1 MVTEVLSFRE
11 LKQKRVISLCFLC
24 ICLKLK
30 FARTLSVLERNA
42 KKECGKKNWISGLGE
57 LGNKLSPISPCHHT
71 FYEKVWFFI
80 FLKLSNCYYHYYY
93 FIFYFLFFK
102 FFFAAFVNNIAN
114 ETRRIK
120 MRSKQQGI
128 GM

>member
-11 LKQKRVISLCFLC
+11 LKQKRVISLCLLC

-71 FYEKVWFFI
+71 FYGKVWFFI

-102 FFFAAFVNNIAN
+102 FFLAAFVNNIPN

>member
-11 LKQKRVISLCFLC
+11 LKQKRDISLCFLC

-30 FARTLSVLERNA
+30 FASTLAVLERNA

-80 FLKLSNCYYHYYY
+80 FLKLSNCYYHYYHYYY

-102 FFFAAFVNNIAN
+102 FFLQPLWITLQTRLKELKWGANNK
-114 ETRRIK
+114 E
-120 MRSKQQGI
+120 
-128 GM
+128 